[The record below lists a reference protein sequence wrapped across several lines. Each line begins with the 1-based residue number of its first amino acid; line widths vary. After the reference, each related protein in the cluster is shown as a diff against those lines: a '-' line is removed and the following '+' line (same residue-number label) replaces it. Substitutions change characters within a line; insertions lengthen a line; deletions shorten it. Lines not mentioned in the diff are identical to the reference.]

1 MSDGDSST
9 LPAADRVALQINFQ
23 PTDIRHAKH
32 TLPHQLRQV
41 GGQVDEVVFNLDL
54 HRSRG
59 DFTEGFEQ
67 QTAPMRE
74 LLESTAA
81 SLPNARVVEIDYSP
95 EARRAV
101 NDRYFGGAEAP
112 LKNFRGRPFYT
123 SIQPWMTVEADWL
136 LHLDCDMLLGGGSQT
151 WVAEAKERLRAN
163 PEYVVASPLPGPPRQ
178 DGTVLRQPDARYVEP
193 SPAVVVPRMS
203 WRVHLINLPH
213 FRSAVGPIPLLPAPL
228 KGRIWTLREDNPPFE
243 KIENIVSRQM
253 QQRGLLRLDFL
264 GQDPG
269 MWSLHPPLRSDL
281 FYRELPNL
289 VERVEAGDVPDEQ
302 RGDYDVN
309 DSMID
314 WSDARRTIRRE
325 RMRVM
330 LLGRR

>member
-1 MSDGDSST
+1 MPDADRSGV
-9 LPAADRVALQINFQ
+9 PAADQVALQINFQ
-23 PTDIRHAKH
+23 PTDIRHVRH

-41 GGQVDEVVFNLDL
+41 GRQVHEVVFNLDL

-59 DFTEGFEQ
+59 DFTEGFEREI
-67 QTAPMRE
+67 APMRE

-81 SLPNARVVEIDYSP
+81 SLPNARVVEVDYSP

-101 NDRYFGGAEAP
+101 NDLYFGGAEAP

-123 SIQPWMTVEADWL
+123 SIQPWTTVSADWL

-151 WVAEAKERLRAN
+151 WVAEAQAQLREH
-163 PEYVVASPLPGPPRQ
+163 PDYVVASPLAGPPRP
-178 DGTVLRQPDARYVEP
+178 DGQVLRQPDARYVEP
-193 SPAVVVPRMS
+193 APGFVVPRMS
-203 WRVHLINLPH
+203 WRVFLINLPK
-213 FRSAVGPIPLLPAPL
+213 FRQSVGAIPLLPAPL

-253 QQRGLLRLDFL
+253 QERGLLRIDFL

-269 MWSLHPPLRSDL
+269 MWSLHPPLRSER
-281 FYRELPNL
+281 FFRELPDL
-289 VERVEAGDVPDEQ
+289 VERVERGDVPDEQ